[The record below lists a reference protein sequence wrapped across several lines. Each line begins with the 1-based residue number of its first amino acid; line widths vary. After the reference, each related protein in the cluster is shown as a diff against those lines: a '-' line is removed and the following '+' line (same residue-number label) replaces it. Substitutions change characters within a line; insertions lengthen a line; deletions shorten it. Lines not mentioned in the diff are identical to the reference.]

1 MASPATTV
9 TEYCGLIARSRL
21 LAEAEV
27 TALKARWLA
36 ENPEADT
43 DGFRR
48 AVVAAKALTAY
59 QATLVQRGH
68 TEGFFVGGYT
78 VLDRIGKGQSA
89 GVYKARHPSGQ
100 LVAVKVLP
108 SSKVKDA
115 NTLTRFLREGRLLT
129 LLEHPNVVRAFQVGR
144 EGAVAFIAMEYL
156 DGETL
161 DELLDRRHRLPA
173 PEAVR
178 VVSQALAGLQHLHEK
193 RLVHRDL
200 KPANLMLTPAGQPT
214 TLTATVKILDI
225 GIGRE
230 SPDDADPTT
239 RDAQL
244 TGEGTVLGTPDY
256 LAPEQARD
264 PRTADVRADVYSLG
278 CVLFHLIA
286 GRPPYQERTIIA
298 TMVKHATETPAA
310 LSTLGVDIP
319 PGLQEVFDRLTAKK
333 PGDRYSTPA
342 DAEFAL
348 RPFLPSD
355 GTDAPTSDMLP
366 SYKAWLATEP
376 GTDPPP
382 ELKKPAP
389 PATDPLFDLA
399 RPAQSARHAT
409 PAVVPAPPPRPKS
422 GTAPAPILHE
432 INVELYAPP
441 ARRPLTD
448 PDRRD
453 FLMLGLGAAGV
464 LTAGAAGY
472 ALARLLGR
480 SPGE

>member
-9 TEYCGLIARSRL
+9 TDYCGLIARSRL
-21 LAEAEV
+21 LPEAEV
-27 TALKARWLA
+27 AALKTRWLA
-36 ENPEADT
+36 ENADADA

-48 AVVAAKALTAY
+48 SVVASKALTAY

-115 NTLTRFLREGRLLT
+115 NTLNRFLREGRLLT

-144 EGAVAFIAMEYL
+144 EGPVAFIAMEYL

-161 DELLDRRHRLPA
+161 DELLERRKRLPA

-200 KPANLMLTPAGQPT
+200 KPANVMMVPAGQPT

-225 GIGRE
+225 GVGRE
-230 SPDDADPTT
+230 SPPESATDPTT
-239 RDAQL
+239 KDALL
-244 TGEGTVLGTPDY
+244 TGVGTILGTPDY

-264 PRTADVRADVYSLG
+264 PSSVDIRADIYSLG

-286 GRPPYQERTIIA
+286 GRPPYQERTVMA
-298 TMVKHATETPAA
+298 TIVQHATQSPAA
-310 LSTLGVDIP
+310 LATLGTDIP
-319 PGLQEVFDRLTAKK
+319 RGLQEVFDRLTAKT
-333 PGDRYSTPA
+333 PGDRYATPA
-342 DAEFAL
+342 EAEFAL
-348 RPFLPSD
+348 SPFLPSD

-366 SYKAWLATEP
+366 SYKAWLETE
-376 GTDPPP
+376 TNV
-382 ELKKPAP
+382 ELPAESSRPAP
-389 PATDPLFDLA
+389 PATDPLLDLP
-399 RPAQSARHAT
+399 RPVA
-409 PAVVPAPPPRPKS
+409 RPKS
-422 GTAPAPILHE
+422 ATAPAPALRE
-432 INVELYAPP
+432 VEVEWYEPPAPP
-441 ARRPLTD
+441 GPRRLTD
-448 PDRRD
+448 LDRRD
-453 FLMLGLGAAGV
+453 FAMLGFGAAGV
-464 LTAGAAGY
+464 LLAGAAGY
-472 ALARLLGR
+472 ALARLLNRG
-480 SPGE
+480 PAE

>member
-48 AVVAAKALTAY
+48 TVVAAKALTAY

>member
-21 LAEAEV
+21 LPEAEV
-27 TALKARWLA
+27 AAHRTRWLA
-36 ENPEADT
+36 DNPDADA

-48 AVVAAKALTAY
+48 SLVSAKALTAY

-68 TEGFFVGGYT
+68 TGGFLVGGYT
-78 VLDRIGKGQSA
+78 ILDRVGKGQSA

-115 NTLTRFLREGRLLT
+115 HTLNRFLREGRLLT
-129 LLEHPNVVRAFQVGR
+129 LLDHPNVVRAFQVGR
-144 EGAVAFIAMEYL
+144 EGPVAFIAMEYL

-161 DELLDRRHRLPA
+161 DELLGRRKKLPA
-173 PEAVR
+173 AEAVR

-193 RLVHRDL
+193 RVVHRDL
-200 KPANLMLTPAGQPT
+200 KPANVMLTPAGQPT

-230 SPDDADPTT
+230 SPPESEGDPTT
-239 RDAQL
+239 KDAEL
-244 TGEGTVLGTPDY
+244 TGEGAILGTPDY

-286 GRPPYQERTIIA
+286 GRPPYQERTVMA
-298 TMVKHATETPAA
+298 TIVKHATQRPAA
-310 LSTLGVDIP
+310 LSSLGVDIP
-319 PGLQEVFDRLTAKK
+319 PGLQEVFDRLTAKV
-333 PGDRYSTPA
+333 PGDRYATPA

-348 RPFLPSD
+348 KPFLPSD

-366 SYKAWLATEP
+366 SYKAWLATE
-376 GTDPPP
+376 G
-382 ELKKPAP
+382 P
-389 PATDPLFDLA
+389 PATDPLLELP
-399 RPAQSARHAT
+399 RPAA
-409 PAVVPAPPPRPKS
+409 RPKS
-422 GTAPAPILHE
+422 GPAPQPVPRGAE
-432 INVELYAPP
+432 VEVELYEPP
-441 ARRPLTD
+441 GPRRLTD
-448 PDRRD
+448 LDRRD
-453 FLMLGLGAAGV
+453 FTMLGVGAAGV
-464 LTAGAAGY
+464 LLAGAAGY
-472 ALARLLGR
+472 ALARLFG
-480 SPGE
+480 

>member
-21 LAEAEV
+21 LAEGEV

-115 NTLTRFLREGRLLT
+115 TTLTRFLREGRLLT

-144 EGAVAFIAMEYL
+144 EGAVAFIVMEYL

-161 DELLDRRHRLPA
+161 DELLERRKRLPA

-178 VVSQALAGLQHLHEK
+178 VVSQALAGLQHLHAK
-193 RLVHRDL
+193 RMVHRDL
-200 KPANLMLTPAGQPT
+200 KPANIMMTPAGQPT
-214 TLTATVKILDI
+214 ALTATVKILDI

-230 SPDDADPTT
+230 SPSEAEGDPTT
-239 RDAQL
+239 KDAML
-244 TGEGTVLGTPDY
+244 TGEGTILGTPDY

-264 PRTADVRADVYSLG
+264 PRSADIRADIYSLG

-286 GRPPYQERTIIA
+286 GRPPYQERTVMA
-298 TMVKHATETPAA
+298 TIVQHATQKPAPLA
-310 LSTLGVDIP
+310 AVAADIP
-319 PGLQEVFDRLTAKK
+319 RGLQEVFDRLTAKS
-333 PGDRYSTPA
+333 PADRYATPEE
-342 DAEFAL
+342 AEFAL
-348 RPFLPSD
+348 TPFLPSD
-355 GTDAPTSDMLP
+355 GTEAPTSDMLP
-366 SYKAWLATEP
+366 SYKAWLETE
-376 GTDPPP
+376 TNV
-382 ELKKPAP
+382 ELPAESKRPAP
-389 PATDPLFDLA
+389 PATDPLIDLPRPVA
-399 RPAQSARHAT
+399 RPK
-409 PAVVPAPPPRPKS
+409 P
-422 GTAPAPILHE
+422 GTAPAPTLRE
-432 INVELYAPP
+432 VGVELYEPPAPP
-441 ARRPLTD
+441 GPRRLTD
-448 PDRRD
+448 LDRRD
-453 FLMLGLGAAGV
+453 FTMLGVGAAGV
-464 LTAGAAGY
+464 LLAGAAGY
-472 ALARLLGR
+472 ALARLLARG
-480 SPGE
+480 PAE